1 MTQRP
6 ALPSPEGPV
15 VRTATAA
22 AATSSPSTVRD
33 WVELTKPEITF
44 LVAISSLAGFV
55 LGSPGPVDWLRLA
68 ALVAGVVLS
77 SAGGSTLNHVFER
90 SLDGEMRRTASRPL
104 PSGRIAPA
112 AALRFGVVL
121 VAAGLAVLCPL
132 VNPLTGVL
140 AALTVLVYV
149 FVYTPLKRVTAWNTL
164 VGTIP
169 GALPALGGWT
179 AATGGF
185 GPTGW
190 AVFAVLVC
198 WQVPHFFS
206 LAWMYRQD
214 YARARYAMLPVI
226 APGGTSTVV
235 HVLVFSVLTAV
246 ASLLPWRFGDA
257 GPVYAAGIVPL
268 ALTWVPSLTA
278 FARTRSNTDARRVLM
293 ATIWYIPAWVVL
305 IVLDRLV

>member
-1 MTQRP
+1 MTDHPTHPPHDVPVARATTAP
-6 ALPSPEGPV
+6 ASIATPS
-15 VRTATAA
+15 AL
-22 AATSSPSTVRD
+22 RD
-33 WVELTKPEITF
+33 WIELTKPEITF

-55 LGSPGPVDWLRLA
+55 LGSPGAIDWARLA
-68 ALVAGVVLS
+68 ALLVGVVLS
-77 SAGGSTLNHVFER
+77 SAGGSTLNHVLER
-90 SLDGEMRRTASRPL
+90 SLDGSMRRTASRPL
-104 PSGRIAPA
+104 PTGRITPT
-112 AALRFGVVL
+112 AALRFGTGL

-179 AATGGF
+179 GATGGF

-190 AVFAVLVC
+190 AVFAVLVF
-198 WQVPHFFS
+198 WQVPHFFA

-235 HVLVFSVLTAV
+235 HVVAFSILTAV
-246 ASLLPWRFGDA
+246 ASLLPWVFGDT
-257 GPVYAAGIVPL
+257 GPLYAAGVLPL
-268 ALTWVPSLTA
+268 ALTWAPSLVA